1 MTSKNK
7 RKNLLSVPLSVIA
20 PEPGRVIVFWKT
32 FIAGLP
38 DLKIAIYYFV

>member
-7 RKNLLSVPLSVIA
+7 RKNLLRVPVSVIV
-20 PEPGRVIVFWKT
+20 PEPGRVTVFSKT

-38 DLKIAIYYFV
+38 DLKIAIFLFV